1 MKNKS
6 LIFLIFLVF
15 MIVLSA
21 GFVSAKDT
29 NDTISTID
37 DEEAVLGDS
46 QQIQGTVSGD
56 VDIKTENPWNRSG
69 ELSYDIPSEAKTIK
83 SADVYVNVYS
93 GSAKNTHG
101 AEAKISLIT
110 DNNVTNYTETLW
122 IPEGSADGTVYPVNN
137 HTTKCYSD
145 YMIHYNVT
153 SMLQDLNGTNFKV
166 TVDTIKYQNKTFDGR
181 IKLIGIVLAYDDG
194 DEDVINYLIDDNQIW
209 TDSNKTIVFNTSA
222 YNHVIQATLTNVAL
236 SSSDGTY
243 RINGNFM
250 TDTKKHVSGD
260 YYQFNQW
267 DITGV
272 FKDGQNTE
280 FNVLPGPGYS
290 GPSYKSVL
298 SVLTTVSRDI
308 SSDVSL
314 TTERKN
320 NGLDIV
326 YAGTFNE
333 LTITAITN
341 WSANYIIQLLADGV
355 VINSTE
361 VSLVDGISTP
371 VTLID
376 NKIRPINE
384 TTVSTGSA
392 TGPYTK
398 VNYTVQ
404 LLINNKVLSESSIDA
419 GVVYNGY
426 LSKDFS
432 YPGNDFTSFLNIT
445 VSGDIVVN
453 VTGAY
458 ASGSANRTDKWDVSL
473 PSNSSFVKA
482 FVYAAFCYGNIYG
495 PDLFN
500 VTFNGAA
507 PSVVSFIRDQA
518 NIFSNTGYGL
528 IVYDVTDL
536 IKEGENTFTLNKTYG
551 SGGAYP
557 STLIYLYNTTGSK
570 VVKNV
575 YISNGADLVGVTGNG
590 ANRPISVDSTL
601 NVDASNVESA
611 VVYIFG
617 AGAKDDR
624 ATIVVNGE
632 SDANAW
638 NTTLSDQLNVYTKDI
653 SKTVKNSNDVS
664 IILNNGMFTTL
675 QQIVVITQKE
685 EPQPVPPA
693 PVVKVST
700 KLTVPKV
707 KKVFNVNKKIV
718 ITLKDAKGKAVVNA
732 KLTVTLNG
740 KTKEI
745 RTNSKGQ
752 ATYTFANNLIP
763 KTYTLKVSY
772 AGDST
777 HIKSSASSKVIIKK
791 ASVKLAA
798 KKKSFKVKV
807 KVKKYTV
814 TLKNNKGKAIKK
826 VKLTLKIKGKKAITA
841 KTNSKGKATFK
852 IKTLKKKGNFSAKV
866 IFKGNKYYNKKTKSV
881 KITVKK

>member
-1 MKNKS
+1 MFTT
-6 LIFLIFLVF
+6 L
-15 MIVLSA
+15 
-21 GFVSAKDT
+21 
-29 NDTISTID
+29 
-37 DEEAVLGDS
+37 
-46 QQIQGTVSGD
+46 QQIV
-56 VDIKTENPWNRSG
+56 
-69 ELSYDIPSEAKTIK
+69 
-83 SADVYVNVYS
+83 
-93 GSAKNTHG
+93 
-101 AEAKISLIT
+101 
-110 DNNVTNYTETLW
+110 
-122 IPEGSADGTVYPVNN
+122 
-137 HTTKCYSD
+137 
-145 YMIHYNVT
+145 VT
-153 SMLQDLNGTNFKV
+153 S
-166 TVDTIKYQNKTFDGR
+166 TVVNPTAS
-181 IKLIGIVLAYDDG
+181 V
-194 DEDVINYLIDDNQIW
+194 
-209 TDSNKTIVFNTSA
+209 S
-222 YNHVIQATLTNVAL
+222 VA
-236 SSSDGTY
+236 
-243 RINGNFM
+243 
-250 TDTKKHVSGD
+250 
-260 YYQFNQW
+260 
-267 DITGV
+267 
-272 FKDGQNTE
+272 
-280 FNVLPGPGYS
+280 
-290 GPSYKSVL
+290 
-298 SVLTTVSRDI
+298 
-308 SSDVSL
+308 
-314 TTERKN
+314 TERKN
-320 NGLDIV
+320 TYDIA
-326 YAGTFNE
+326 YAGTYNQ
-333 LTITAITN
+333 LTITVNTDKHGIYTVR
-341 WSANYIIQLLADGV
+341 LLADGEV
-355 VINSTE
+355 VNSTE
-361 VSLVDGISTP
+361 TSLNVGANTIK
-371 VTLID
+371 LID
-376 NKIRPINE
+376 NTIRPLNAS
-384 TTVSTGSA
+384 TVSTGTSDS
-392 TGPYTK
+392 YNK

-404 LLINNKVLSESSIDA
+404 LIFDGTVVNEATINPSI
-419 GVVYNGY
+419 VYNGY

-432 YPGNDFTSFLNIT
+432 YPGNDFASFLNIT
-445 VSGDIVVN
+445 VSGDIVID

-458 ASGSANRTDKWDVSL
+458 ASGSANRIDKWDVSL